1 MHEYMSTERIWE
13 LTCPGLPEEVSRIR
27 RWTRDVLRDSPH
39 ADDAALIVSELGSNA
54 LRHSASGTTNGSF
67 HVSLHR
73 SPGVV
78 VLAVTDTGGSP
89 TKPHVET
96 PNDEEIHGRGLGLVT
111 TLASRVRVSGDD
123 YGRTVTVEMNDEAKE
138 PESPSPPAGHC
149 TLPTQRRTP

>member
-13 LTCPGLPEEVSRIR
+13 LTCPGLPEEVSRLR
-27 RWTRDVLRDSPH
+27 RWTRDVLRDSAC

-54 LRHSASGTTNGSF
+54 LVHSASGGPNGSF

-73 SPGVV
+73 SPGTV
-78 VLAVTDTGGSP
+78 VLAVTDTGGGS

-96 PNDEEIHGRGLGLVT
+96 PDEEETHGRGLGLVT
-111 TLASRVRVSGDD
+111 ALASRVCVSGDD
-123 YGRTVTVEMNDEAKE
+123 YGRTVTVEMNDKAKE
-138 PESPSPPAGHC
+138 PEPQSPPAGHC